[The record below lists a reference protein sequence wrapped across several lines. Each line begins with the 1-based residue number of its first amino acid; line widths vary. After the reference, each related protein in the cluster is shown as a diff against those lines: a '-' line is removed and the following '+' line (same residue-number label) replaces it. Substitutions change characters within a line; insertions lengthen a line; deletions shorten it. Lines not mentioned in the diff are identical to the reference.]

1 MNDPLF
7 SVIGKVVLVT
17 GGLGQLGKQYA
28 KTFADRGANVVVLDQ
43 VGDSSVV
50 GEKLGDLRGR
60 VWYFRIDVTSR
71 VSLEKVLVEI
81 EAHVGIPEVLINNAA
96 IDSPPGSPA
105 AENGPFED
113 YPETSFQKV
122 MDVNVKGV
130 FLCCQVFGGA
140 MARAGK
146 GSIIN
151 ISSIYGIVSP
161 DQRIYEYRKRN
172 GPPFYKPV
180 AYSAS
185 KSAVINLTRYL
196 ATYWGDQRVR
206 VNCVILAGVFN
217 RQDPEFLAAYC
228 PKVPLGRMALE
239 DEYNG
244 TMLYLA
250 SDGSSYM
257 TGASVVVDGGFTAW

>member
-7 SVIGKVVLVT
+7 SVEGKIVLVT

-43 VGDSSVV
+43 VADLTVV
-50 GEKLGDLRGR
+50 GDRLGDLRSR
-60 VWYFRIDVTSR
+60 VSYFPVDVTSR
-71 VSLEKVLVEI
+71 ASLEKVLLEI
-81 EAHVGIPEVLINNAA
+81 EANLGIPEVLINNAA
-96 IDSPPGSPA
+96 IDSPPSSPA

-113 YPETSFQKV
+113 YPESSFQKV

-161 DQRIYEYRKRN
+161 DQRMYEYRKRS

-180 AYSAS
+180 AYSTS
-185 KSAVINLTRYL
+185 KSSLIILTRYL
-196 ATYWGDQRVR
+196 ATYWGEKRVR

-217 RQDPEFLAAYC
+217 KQDPEFLEAYC
-228 PKVPLGRMALE
+228 PKVPLGRMARE

-250 SDGSSYM
+250 SDSSSYM
-257 TGASVVVDGGFTAW
+257 TGSSVVVDGGFTAW